1 MASHSGQHCAA
12 HPRTTE
18 HFGCTSRHQFLT
30 TKSLPRM
37 RNCNPPRKTE
47 LAYPELRLTEAFR
60 GKSIPHLFI
69 PSLWRGMNT
78 KAIPRPTTRHTRH
91 YFCVARSGRGLPCP
105 ANRRHFCTWRLRTV
119 LYPPSSNVSLRRPY
133 LFRYP
138 AVTIYSVTNSEFK
151 AAFEEHKDAVYR
163 FAWRMTNPP
172 PHFVDID

>member
-18 HFGCTSRHQFLT
+18 HFGGTSRHQFLT
-30 TKSLPRM
+30 TKALPRM

-91 YFCVARSGRGLPCP
+91 YFCVARSGRGLPRL
-105 ANRRHFCTWRLRTV
+105 ANRRHFCTWG
-119 LYPPSSNVSLRRPY
+119 
-133 LFRYP
+133 
-138 AVTIYSVTNSEFK
+138 SEPFYI
-151 AAFEEHKDAVYR
+151 H
-163 FAWRMTNPP
+163 
-172 PHFVDID
+172 PHLMFLCVVRIFSGTPR